1 MPKHRGIV
9 SRSRPSFE
17 YLEERALL
25 SGGLS
30 GSPGTGEV
38 PAPPSSPIPSGS
50 QLPAS
55 PGSGGAQ
62 GSQVDSA
69 QTPDEPSQSQ
79 LVQTVTNQPI
89 LTVAMSSVNLGSQG
103 QLVLSM
109 TNDPDGDTSTQGTM
123 GVGPGLI
130 ILLVDDS
137 PQPQIGP
144 LPSPGPVP
152 PPVISAPAKAQS
164 GPTGSGPAG
173 PTSLD
178 TPAVT
183 TEPET
188 TGPVSPNL
196 EATGG
201 ASVTVSAG
209 REIGPEVG
217 GTSNNGPSGPPVTS
231 PPAQLLSLLD
241 PDSVSVRLLSEGT
254 VGVGGSQRAVN
265 GAGRG
270 SLTPTD
276 QHGTAITGRG
286 SLIATT
292 DVSTALTDAQADDW
306 PRPSSAD
313 LIASALPFDR
323 AALDRAI
330 DRFFQHF
337 EDLSAGELVGKGP
350 SQLLLYSVALASTF
364 AALEVVHRRWWLM
377 TTGKQLRV
385 RHPLAISDHIGFPE
399 LPESWSSRIS

>member
-9 SRSRPSFE
+9 SRCRPSLE

-25 SGGLS
+25 SGGFS
-30 GSPGTGEV
+30 GSQGTGEMFAS
-38 PAPPSSPIPSGS
+38 PAPPSIPTGSLSPT
-50 QLPAS
+50 S
-55 PGSGGAQ
+55 PGPVGAQ
-62 GSQVDSA
+62 GSQDDSA
-69 QTPDEPSQSQ
+69 RSPDGSSTSQ
-79 LVQTVTNQPI
+79 LGPNMTNQAIPGA
-89 LTVAMSSVNLGSQG
+89 TMSLVSPGSPG
-103 QLVLSM
+103 QLVPTM
-109 TNDPDGDTSTQGTM
+109 TNHPDGDTSNQPTM
-123 GVGPGLI
+123 GVDMVGIFRG
-130 ILLVDDS
+130 VDS
-137 PQPQIGP
+137 PQPQFGP
-144 LPSPGPVP
+144 LTSPGPVP
-152 PPVISAPAKAQS
+152 PPVISAPAKVQS

-178 TPAVT
+178 TPAVM

-188 TGPVSPNL
+188 TGPVSPGL

-217 GTSNNGPSGPPVTS
+217 GTSNTGPSGPAVTS

-265 GAGRG
+265 GAGRA
-270 SLTPTD
+270 SLTVTD

-286 SLIATT
+286 GLVATT

-306 PRPSSAD
+306 PRPGSAD

-330 DRFFQHF
+330 DRFFHQF
-337 EDLSAGELVGKGP
+337 EDLSAGELVSRSP
-350 SQLLLYSVALASTF
+350 TQILLYSVALASTF
-364 AALEVVHRRWWLM
+364 AALEVVRRRWRLT
-377 TTGKQLRV
+377 TTGKDIRV

>member
-30 GSPGTGEV
+30 GSPGTEEV
-38 PAPPSSPIPSGS
+38 PAPPLSPIPSGS

-62 GSQVDSA
+62 GSQIVSF
-69 QTPDEPSQSQ
+69 
-79 LVQTVTNQPI
+79 VI
-89 LTVAMSSVNLGSQG
+89 L
-103 QLVLSM
+103 
-109 TNDPDGDTSTQGTM
+109 GT
-123 GVGPGLI
+123 
-130 ILLVDDS
+130 
-137 PQPQIGP
+137 
-144 LPSPGPVP
+144 
-152 PPVISAPAKAQS
+152 AKLQS
-164 GPTGSGPAG
+164 GPTEQASAG

-178 TPAVT
+178 TPAAT

-188 TGPVSPNL
+188 LGPVSPSV
-196 EATGG
+196 EAAGG
-201 ASVTVSAG
+201 AIVTVSAG
-209 REIGPEVG
+209 HEIGPETG
-217 GTSNNGPSGPPVTS
+217 GTSNNGPSGLALTS
-231 PPAQLLSLLD
+231 PPAQVLSLPD
-241 PDSVSVRLLSEGT
+241 PDSVSARLLSEQNAP
-254 VGVGGSQRAVN
+254 VGGSQRAVN

-270 SLTPTD
+270 SLTLSD

-286 SLIATT
+286 GLVATT

-306 PRPSSAD
+306 PRPSSAE

-377 TTGKQLRV
+377 TTGKHLRV